1 MDLLVEP
8 GESLNGE
15 ITVPGDKSISHRAVM
30 CASIASGSSKLK
42 GFLESDDCLST
53 LDAFKELGVKVS
65 KEEDSISI
73 QGLGLK
79 GFTPPSKPLY
89 LGNSGTSMRLISGIL
104 AGQDFE
110 SILTGDESLLKRPM
124 ARITE
129 PLNNHG
135 FNLVTELEGRP
146 PIRIIPSG
154 DFKKIDY
161 QLPIASAQV
170 KSCLMFAALFSSEKS
185 IIKETLVTRDHTE
198 RMFKEFGV
206 DLNVNKT
213 NGSSLISL
221 KSSKG
226 LKASDI
232 NIPGDFSSASFFILA
247 ALITPHS
254 HICIK
259 EVGVN
264 ESRVG
269 FLQALKQ
276 MGADIKIDNFQDG
289 NEPKAD
295 IEVKYSE
302 LKSINLDPRLIPNMI
317 DELPSFF
324 IAAAV
329 AEGITIIKGAKE
341 LRFKES
347 DRLASMANSLNQ
359 FGVKY
364 SISDD
369 DIEIEGIKKNK
380 LFKKAEIDSFG
391 DHRIAMASVVASLRS
406 EGACKI
412 LNCSNISTSFP
423 DFLRVS
429 NSIGIRVNTA

>member
-1 MDLLVEP
+1 MEP
-8 GESLNGE
+8 GESLTGE
-15 ITVPGDKSISHRAVM
+15 IKIPGDKSISHRAVM
-30 CASIASGSSKLK
+30 CASIASGSSNLI
-42 GFLESDDCLST
+42 GFLESDDCLAT

-65 KEEDSISI
+65 KEEGSITI
-73 QGLGLK
+73 KGLGLK
-79 GFTPPSKPLY
+79 GFTPPSEPLY

-129 PLNNHG
+129 PLNEHG
-135 FNLVTELEGRP
+135 FNLVTESEGTP
-146 PIRIIPSG
+146 PIRILPSG
-154 DFKKIDY
+154 NFKKIEY

-185 IIKETLVTRDHTE
+185 IIKEPLITRDHTE

-206 DLNVNKT
+206 DLDVNKA

-221 KSSKG
+221 KPPRT

-254 HICIK
+254 HILIK

-269 FLQALKQ
+269 FLHALKQ
-276 MGADIKIDNFQDG
+276 MGGDINIDNFQEG

-302 LKSINLDPRLIPNMI
+302 LKSINLDPRIIPNMI

-329 AEGITIIKGAKE
+329 AQGKTIIKGAKE

-359 FGVKY
+359 FGVKH
-364 SISDD
+364 SIKED

-406 EGACKI
+406 EGVCKI
-412 LNCSNISTSFP
+412 LNCRNISTSFP
-423 DFLRVS
+423 DFIKVS
-429 NSIGIRVNTA
+429 NSIGIRVNTAL

>member
-1 MDLLVEP
+1 M
-8 GESLNGE
+8 
-15 ITVPGDKSISHRAVM
+15 
-30 CASIASGSSKLK
+30 
-42 GFLESDDCLST
+42 
-53 LDAFKELGVKVS
+53 
-65 KEEDSISI
+65 
-73 QGLGLK
+73 
-79 GFTPPSKPLY
+79 
-89 LGNSGTSMRLISGIL
+89 
-104 AGQDFE
+104 
-110 SILTGDESLLKRPM
+110 
-124 ARITE
+124 
-129 PLNNHG
+129 
-135 FNLVTELEGRP
+135 
-146 PIRIIPSG
+146 
-154 DFKKIDY
+154 
-161 QLPIASAQV
+161 
-170 KSCLMFAALFSSEKS
+170 
-185 IIKETLVTRDHTE
+185 
-198 RMFKEFGV
+198 
-206 DLNVNKT
+206 
-213 NGSSLISL
+213 
-221 KSSKG
+221 
-226 LKASDI
+226 
-232 NIPGDFSSASFFILA
+232 
-247 ALITPHS
+247 
-254 HICIK
+254 
-259 EVGVN
+259 GVN

-276 MGADIKIDNFQDG
+276 MGADININNFQEG

-359 FGVKY
+359 LGVKY
-364 SISDD
+364 FIKDD